1 MAPCANWQVF
11 APFAPQL
18 DRMTSFGHAEHPIR
32 TCATDC
38 RWAWTLVLIALMF
51 VVIYAVGT
59 LVTGAKEIYQL
70 DANCNVDGA
79 LGQ

>member
-1 MAPCANWQVF
+1 
-11 APFAPQL
+11 
-18 DRMTSFGHAEHPIR
+18 
-32 TCATDC
+32 
-38 RWAWTLVLIALMF
+38 MF